1 MKIPPFAALAVAVG
15 AFGSIPVFVRYFA
28 WHLDVWT
35 VNGVRYCLVAVAA
48 AIYIA
53 VEHWRRGVA
62 PSLWRCALV
71 PAAVN
76 VCGQILWGLS
86 PYFNTAPVNAF
97 AVRSA
102 FLFTV
107 VWSVLLLPDERPI
120 VRRPLFWLATLVT
133 IVGMWLLFH
142 HTALEPG
149 SMTVRG
155 AVVILSCAVFFG
167 GYGVVVRHYMPQ
179 FPVLLSFA
187 VVCVYTAAV
196 LLVLMLCC
204 GDFRV
209 LGGLDSGMWGLIA
222 ASSLLGIAI
231 AHLALY
237 RALHALGSVPCAGAL
252 NLSPV
257 ISYALA
263 WQFLDETFTSTQ
275 WVGGLCLLVA
285 AMVLLHVRTVS
296 ADGK

>member
-15 AFGSIPVFVRYFA
+15 AFGSVPVFVRYFA

-35 VNGVRYCLVAVAA
+35 VNGVRYGLVAVAA

-53 VEHWRRGVA
+53 VEHRRRGVA
-62 PSLWRCALV
+62 PALWRCALV

-102 FLFTV
+102 FFFTV

-133 IVGMWLLFH
+133 VVGMWLLFY
-142 HTALEPG
+142 HTIQEPG

-209 LGGLDSGMWGLIA
+209 LGGFGGGMWGLIA

-237 RALHALGSVPCAGAL
+237 RALHALGTVPCAGAL

-257 ISYALA
+257 ISYVLA
-263 WQFLDETFTSTQ
+263 WLFLDETFSTTQ
-275 WVGGLCLLVA
+275 WGGGLCLLVA
-285 AMVLLHVRTVS
+285 AMALLHVRTVS